1 MIDSKNKDVIRLDN
15 VSGIIDERKIR
26 KILEGLGAT
35 GIEIKDHIRHIDVT
49 LDKGSVDENTLA
61 SSFRSQLV
69 EVITIRQ
76 SNITILDENFGEE
89 NEVRVRALKMADGSN
104 RDAKGFPF
112 IINQVTVGSRDDIV
126 IIDFGGW
133 PSGHYQIRFNKKTGF
148 AEFCNAPD
156 QMGLVGPNAVEEA
169 LKEIGSPLEIIDMV
183 IENLDL
189 KPKDSGNAK
198 SDE

>member
-35 GIEIKDHIRHIDVT
+35 GIEIKDHIRHIDVA
-49 LDKGSVDENTLA
+49 LDKDSVDKNTLA

-89 NEVRVRALKMADGSN
+89 NEARARALKMADGSN
-104 RDAKGFPF
+104 RDAKGFPS
-112 IINQVTVGSRDDIV
+112 IINQVTVGSKDDIV

-133 PSGHYQIRFNKKTGF
+133 ISGHYQIRFNKKTGF

-156 QMGLVGPNAVEEA
+156 YMGPGKPNAIEA
-169 LKEIGSPLEIIDMV
+169 VLRELGSPLEIIDMV
-183 IENLDL
+183 IENLSL
-189 KPKDSGNAK
+189 APEE
-198 SDE
+198 SDDTTSAE